1 MLRRTLLLCFSLLI
15 VAPLLRAATWPERP
29 TLHAVRVATP
39 PVIDADLSDPAWE
52 GVPEFTDFTQS
63 DPHDG
68 QPATLRTSIR
78 IVYDD
83 HAIYFGAKMEDPER
97 PTALL
102 VRRDTFTQ
110 SDFLSI
116 NIDPQLDRLSGN
128 AFTVTPANVQIDSV
142 LFNDIGEDG
151 SWDGVWES
159 AARIVEDGWIAEVR
173 VPFSQLRFPDK
184 PVHVWGLN
192 ITRRT
197 VRIAEIA
204 RIVNTPK
211 TETGFVANFANVVGI
226 EGVRRGRSLELVPY
240 AVGRTDLRSG
250 GLTDNPLVDA
260 REHGVDAGLDLK
272 YALTSSLTLTGTIN
286 PDFGQVEVDPAVVN
300 LSEFETFY
308 PEKRPFFTEG
318 LNVFRFGDSPAP
330 SRWGFIF
337 APSLFYTRRIGR
349 SPQASPLADL
359 ISAPAETTILG
370 AAKVTGR
377 LPGGWTLGVL
387 DALTDSEH
395 ARFIREGD
403 EGRERVEPMTNYFVS
418 RVTREVGE
426 RSRLG
431 VMFTSVNRNLN
442 DEISFLRSSAMSGGV
457 DAYTRFDDRTWV
469 LDGFLVGS
477 RVTGSAEAISLTQRS
492 PARYY
497 QRPDAGHVDFDPNR
511 TALSGWGGRAMFA
524 KATGIWR
531 PNVQVQAYSPGF
543 ETNDAGFMQRTD
555 LISGSALLQYT
566 NRETTPR
573 FRNRNGWVGLWQNRN
588 FDGDVLERGF
598 VADGFVTL
606 NNYWSYSGALF
617 IVSDAFD
624 DRKTRGGPVVRTPGG
639 WRSVAGIESDS
650 RRKFFFG
657 AETVIERHDDGS
669 RFRSGGVSLNARP
682 ATNLQLSVQPS
693 YTESHTSSQYIRTFD
708 DPAAVQTYGRRYVFA
723 NLDQR
728 SFELGTRVDWTLTP
742 TLSLQVYLQPFIAA
756 GDYENYQV
764 LAAAR
769 TRDFTP
775 HAEPARHDFNFR
787 SVRGSAVMRWEFRP
801 GSALFVVW
809 NENRADIVPVGDFRL
824 GRDLRAIQG
833 APSHDVI
840 LVKVSWW
847 LPM

>member
-1 MLRRTLLLCFSLLI
+1 MLTRTLLVCLSLLI
-15 VAPLLRAATWPERP
+15 VAPLLRAANWPERP
-29 TLHAVRVATP
+29 TLHAVRVTTP

-63 DPHDG
+63 DPYDG
-68 QPATLRTSIR
+68 EPATLRTSIR

-83 HAIYFGAKMEDPER
+83 HAIYFGAKMEDSER

-110 SDFLSI
+110 TDFLSI

-211 TETGFVANFANVVGI
+211 TQTGFVANFANIVGI
-226 EGVRRGRSLELVPY
+226 EGIRRGRSLELVPY

-250 GLTDNPLVDA
+250 GLADNPLVGA

-330 SRWGFIF
+330 GRWGFIF

-349 SPQASPLADL
+349 SPQASPVAEM
-359 ISAPAETTILG
+359 ISAPGETTILG

-377 LPGGWTLGVL
+377 LPGGWTVGVL

-395 ARFIREGD
+395 ARFISEGA
-403 EGRERVEPMTNYFVS
+403 EGRQRVEPMTNYFVS
-418 RVTREVGE
+418 RVTRELGE

-431 VMFTSVNRNLN
+431 LMFTSVNRNLN
-442 DEISFLRSSAMSGGV
+442 DELSFLRSSAISGGV
-457 DAYTRFDDRTWV
+457 DGYTRFGDRTWV
-469 LDGFLVGS
+469 LDGFVVGS
-477 RVTGSAEAISLTQRS
+477 RVTGSAEAIALTQRS

-497 QRPDAGHVDFDPNR
+497 QRPDAGHVGFDPGR
-511 TALSGWGGRAMFA
+511 TSLSGWGGRTMFA
-524 KATGIWR
+524 KATGVWR

-555 LISGSALLQYT
+555 VISGSALLQYT

-573 FRNRNGWVGLWQNRN
+573 FRNRNGWAGMWQNRN

-598 VADGFVTL
+598 GTEGFVTL
-606 NNYWSYSGALF
+606 LNYWSYRGSFF
-617 IVSDAFD
+617 IVGDAFD
-624 DRKTRGGPVVRTPGG
+624 DRKTRGGPVIRTPGG
-639 WRSVAGIESDS
+639 WESVAGVESDG
-650 RRKFFFG
+650 RRKFSFG
-657 AETVIERHDDGS
+657 AEAVIRRFDDGS
-669 RFRSGGVSLNARP
+669 YIRRGGVSLRVRP
-682 ATNLQLSVQPS
+682 AENLQLSLQPS
-693 YTESHTSSQYIRTFD
+693 YTASHTASQYVRTFA
-708 DPAAVQTYGRRYVFA
+708 DPAAVLTYGRRYVFA

-742 TLSLQVYLQPFIAA
+742 RLSLQVYLQPFIAA

-764 LAAAR
+764 LTAAR
-769 TRDFTP
+769 TRDFAP
-775 HAEPARHDFNFR
+775 HAEPAQHDFNFR

-809 NENRADIVPVGDFRL
+809 SENRAEVVPVGDFRM
-824 GRDLRAIQG
+824 GRDLRAIPG